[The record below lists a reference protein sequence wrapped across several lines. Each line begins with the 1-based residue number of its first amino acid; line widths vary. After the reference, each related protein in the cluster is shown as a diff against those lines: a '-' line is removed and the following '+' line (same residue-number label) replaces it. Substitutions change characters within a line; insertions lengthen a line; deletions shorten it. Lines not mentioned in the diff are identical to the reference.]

1 MRSRLPSHLL
11 SRILSWVHTRID
23 WIILE
28 FTFLSL
34 NLYAFYLFL
43 LMLILFT
50 TFQSHWSGTT
60 QNINFI
66 IAPLRMLIKRVMS
79 PISFGRGGRDNGTPA
94 TYFNNGVRKFDRM
107 VSLAS
112 YKGPSFSTSL
122 TPKKDCVNMLSEAV
136 FTWPCVH
143 SAWSAQMPHSRPG
156 KGPPCL
162 RIRLCFSSI

>member
-1 MRSRLPSHLL
+1 
-11 SRILSWVHTRID
+11 
-23 WIILE
+23 
-28 FTFLSL
+28 
-34 NLYAFYLFL
+34 
-43 LMLILFT
+43 
-50 TFQSHWSGTT
+50 
-60 QNINFI
+60 
-66 IAPLRMLIKRVMS
+66 MS

-122 TPKKDCVNMLSEAV
+122 SPKKDCVNMLSEAV

-162 RIRLCFSSI
+162 RIRLCFSSTQQLLCIWDLNTNFLSEVKNIEMSHISISLVLEASQRINLPIRTFCDRATILLVTESMISYKRTTSEFFKLFF